1 VKALL
6 QRNVLLLLGA
16 QLVFVAGSSM
26 TVTMGGIVGSRLAPS
41 PSLATLPVSLMVLG
55 TALGTVPASL
65 LMQRLGRR
73 LGFAFAAA
81 LAAVAVQVAALALRS
96 ENFALYCLSTAMTGA
111 TLAFSQQFRFAAAES
126 VPPERAGQAIS
137 FILLGSIGGAFVGPE
152 LVASGDR
159 IVEGN
164 AFLGAVQGASV
175 LFLFAVALLLAMRRT
190 EATEGG
196 ATAGEAR
203 PLREI
208 LQAPLFRLAVAAG
221 VVGQG
226 VMVFIMTATPVSMH
240 VMDGHDLATT
250 AGVIRAHVLAM
261 YIPSL
266 VSGLLIAR
274 FGERTLMLWGVAAL
288 LATLAF
294 GLSGHAVMHYTS
306 ALVLLGVGWNF
317 LFVGGTTLLVKS
329 YQPSERY
336 RAQALNEAAVFGTSA
351 TGSLLA
357 GTLLMSLGWMP
368 LLLSTLPVLLLMG
381 FATFR
386 LRKAPLPTFT

>member
-1 VKALL
+1 
-6 QRNVLLLLGA
+6 
-16 QLVFVAGSSM
+16 M
-26 TVTMGGIVGSRLAPS
+26 
-41 PSLATLPVSLMVLG
+41 
-55 TALGTVPASL
+55 
-65 LMQRLGRR
+65 
-73 LGFAFAAA
+73 
-81 LAAVAVQVAALALRS
+81 
-96 ENFALYCLSTAMTGA
+96 
-111 TLAFSQQFRFAAAES
+111 
-126 VPPERAGQAIS
+126 
-137 FILLGSIGGAFVGPE
+137 GPE
-152 LVASGDR
+152 LVASGER
-159 IVEGN
+159 LVAGN
-164 AFLGAVQGASV
+164 AFLGAVQGAFV
-175 LFLFAVALLLAMRRT
+175 LFLVALALLLAMRQT
-190 EATEGG
+190 EATEG
-196 ATAGEAR
+196 AAAVGEAR
-203 PLREI
+203 PIREI

-329 YQPSERY
+329 YRPSERY
-336 RAQALNEAAVFGTSA
+336 RAQAVNEAAVFGTSA
-351 TGSLLA
+351 TESPRGHLA
-357 GTLLMSLGWMP
+357 HVLRLDAPASEHLTDSSTHGFCRLPASKGAVANLRLTHHA
-368 LLLSTLPVLLLMG
+368 LLLKGHLTGGIQIHAPADGPILMG
-381 FATFR
+381 PGAPAGHGHGIEAAAPATR
-386 LRKAPLPTFT
+386 MRMSSGALKAWRRPSRWKLP

>member
-1 VKALL
+1 MTGLL

-26 TVTMGGIVGSRLAPS
+26 TVTMGGIVGSRLAPD
-41 PSLATLPVSLMVLG
+41 PTLATLPVSLMVLG

-73 LGFAFAAA
+73 LGFA
-81 LAAVAVQVAALALRS
+81 LAAVLAATAVQVAAAALRS
-96 ENFALYCLSTAMTGA
+96 ETFTLYCLSTAMTGF

-126 VPPERAGQAIS
+126 VAPERAGQAIS

-152 LVASGDR
+152 LVASGER
-159 IVEGN
+159 LAPGN
-164 AFLGAVQGASV
+164 AFLGAVEGAFY
-175 LFLFAVALLLAMRRT
+175 LFLIAVALLLAMART
-190 EATEGG
+190 DAASASASAG
-196 ATAGEAR
+196 AAR
-203 PLREI
+203 PLGEIVRE
-208 LQAPLFRLAVAAG
+208 PLFLLAVSAG

-261 YIPSL
+261 YVPSL

-294 GLSGHAVMHYTS
+294 GLSGRAVMHYTS

-329 YQPSERY
+329 YRPSERY
-336 RAQALNEAAVFGTSA
+336 RAQAVNEAAVFGTSA

-368 LLLSTLPVLLLMG
+368 LLLSTLPVLVLMG
-381 FATFR
+381 LAAFR
-386 LRKAPLPTFT
+386 LRAAPLPRLA